1 MSNYYLGPDGELYA
15 TDELKHYGVRGMK
28 WGVRRYQNADGT
40 LTPEGRKKAKREYKI
55 DNARAFE
62 RGKNAAIAGRA
73 LAKSMKRTAKLEE
86 RADKQYLK
94 DPDGETAK
102 SKRINEKLSASQKT
116 TDQLRGEYEK
126 NKVLAE
132 EHCKSLVEKYGKE
145 AVSSIKYKDIKAPTS
160 PGDKSKM
167 SVVNERT
174 NKLSTYAAA
183 GAISVASV
191 AFNAVGATPLAV
203 LMFPKSARSKGAE
216 AEAYRYYDNLSKV
229 KRGK

>member
-1 MSNYYLGPDGELYA
+1 MSNYYIGPDGNLHSE
-15 TDELKHYGVRGMK
+15 DELKHWGIKGMK

-73 LAKSMKRTAKLEE
+73 LAKSMKRTARLEE

-94 DPDGETAK
+94 DPDGGTAK

-126 NKVLAE
+126 NKALAE
-132 EHCKSLVEKYGKE
+132 AHCKSLVEKYGKE
-145 AVSSIKYKDIKAPTS
+145 AVSSIKYKDVKAPTG

-183 GAISVASV
+183 GAISAASI
-191 AFNAVGATPLAV
+191 ALNAVGAVPLAV
-203 LMFPKSARSKGAE
+203 LMVPKSARSKGAE
-216 AEAYRYYDNLSKV
+216 VEARRYYENLSEA